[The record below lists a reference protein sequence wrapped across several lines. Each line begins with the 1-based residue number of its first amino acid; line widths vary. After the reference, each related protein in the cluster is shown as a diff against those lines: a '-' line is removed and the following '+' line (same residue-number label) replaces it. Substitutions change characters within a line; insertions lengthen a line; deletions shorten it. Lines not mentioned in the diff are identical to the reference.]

1 MKHNKFIPLKEAS
14 DLLNGE
20 ISPEALAKRAKRK
33 TIQAIQVD
41 GKWLISLNEV
51 DRLNQG
57 EETPVDKS
65 ERILSGLQTPEER
78 LEYEVEALQ
87 NELKKAYKI
96 ISKHEE
102 TYNADQKL
110 QEAIISV
117 VDQNPYR
124 PVFKP
129 APKLDEITDAHEMLL
144 LVSDAHYGEYVDPK
158 ALFGV
163 AYTPEICQMRMEH
176 IRNKTIRYKELRD
189 PVYTT
194 QKLTIAVLGDMISGN
209 IHDELDRT
217 NLMPVSSQ
225 WAEMAHMLANM
236 GFSLREHFADVEM
249 IIVPGNHPRIR
260 RKPYFKE
267 KWDNFEYMMG
277 LYVQALVGDAFTV
290 TVPKSMIHTHEILGH
305 KIGMSHGDGYKSNS
319 FAGIPFYGL
328 AQRRS
333 AFQAARKEL
342 GFEPIDM
349 LVMGHFHQLLWW
361 PGRGCDIIMN
371 GSIKGP
377 DEYAFDNFAG
387 AEPAKQALLTLNK
400 DHGISAIEVIDL
412 GHIGRENG

>member
-1 MKHNKFIPLKEAS
+1 MKNKNYIPLKEAS
-14 DLLNGE
+14 DLLDGE
-20 ISPEALAKRAKRK
+20 LSTEALRSR
-33 TIQAIQVD
+33 IRRNSIHAIQVD
-41 GKWLISLNEV
+41 GKWMVPLEEV
-51 DRLNQG
+51 EKIKQG
-57 EETPVDKS
+57 ETPVEKS
-65 ERILSGLQTPEER
+65 ERVFKGLQTTEER
-78 LEYEVEALQ
+78 LQFEVEELGR
-87 NELKKAYKI
+87 ELKKAYKV
-96 ISKHEE
+96 ISAHELE
-102 TYNADQKL
+102 YNAEQRLHEGILKVIGD
-110 QEAIISV
+110 
-117 VDQNPYR
+117 NPYR
-124 PVFKP
+124 PAFQP
-129 APKLDEITDAHEMLL
+129 APKLDKVEDPHEMVLM
-144 LVSDAHYGEYVDPK
+144 VSDAHYGEYVDPE

-163 AYTPEICQMRMEH
+163 SYTPEICTLRMEH
-176 IRNKTIRYKELRD
+176 LRNKTIRYKEMRD

-217 NLMPVSSQ
+217 NLMPISSQ
-225 WAEMAHMLANM
+225 WAEMAHMLANL

-249 IIVPGNHPRIR
+249 IIIPGNHPRIR
-260 RKPYFKE
+260 RKPYFKQ

-290 TVPKSMIHTHEILGH
+290 TVPKSMIHTHDVLGF

-349 LVMGHFHQLLWW
+349 LMMGHFHQLLWW
-361 PGRGCDIIMN
+361 PGRGCDVIIN

-387 AEPAKQALLTLNK
+387 AEPARQGLLTLNQ
-400 DHGISAIEVIDL
+400 DHGVTAIEVIDL